1 MAENQENQGQAN
13 NNQQSGGQTD
23 SPSNQQNTQ
32 QSGGD
37 GFSGSEVQSST
48 KNSESSGSATGTQT
62 AKADRQTGD
71 PGRTPG
77 KAEGEDDS
85 SATN

>member
-1 MAENQENQGQAN
+1 MAENQENQGQAG

-23 SPSNQQNTQ
+23 SPSNR
-32 QSGGD
+32 
-37 GFSGSEVQSST
+37 QSSEKGVEGFRGEHGQT
-48 KNSESSGSATGTQT
+48 SSKDSQSSETGTQT
-62 AKADRQTGD
+62 EKSQKETGD

-85 SATN
+85 SATS